1 MVGAGEGIRGNIN
14 AFVDNVGEGIAGRD
28 TSNTATQPAA
38 TGARA
43 GAEHTVHAPAYG
55 TTTTTTT
62 APTTGAG
69 AGVAGER
76 GETTVARGEN
86 EISKGLDRLAK

>member
-38 TGARA
+38 TGTRA

-55 TTTTTTT
+55 STTTT
-62 APTTGAG
+62 APTTGAR
-69 AGVAGER
+69 AGVSGER